1 MGILLL
7 GRLGSRGP
15 EILGFGGPEIL
26 RSGGP
31 EILLFCELGAM
42 FFKLRATAG
51 TTSGAMLGVLI
62 ILLLVCLYLEG
73 VGEMRGEEGDRV
85 WGEGVRELLVGW
97 RGSGV
102 RRDLGRERCSEESK

>member
-1 MGILLL
+1 MLL
-7 GRLGSRGP
+7 GQLGSRGP
-15 EILGFGGPEIL
+15 EILGFGVPEIL
-26 RSGGP
+26 GSGGP
-31 EILLFCELGAM
+31 EILLFCVLGAM

-51 TTSGAMLGVLI
+51 TTIGAMLGVLI
-62 ILLLVCLYLEG
+62 ILLLVCSYLEG

-102 RRDLGRERCSEESK
+102 RRDLGSETL